1 LGTQVSEL
9 LKWDPKTGVSDPSK
23 FVPPFGYDGMSPGEQ
38 SSWKHDRSL
47 DIAFEKA
54 GDLVPVESPG
64 TFCSCTKENYL
75 IHNMLGALNVE
86 SIDDIKETFENQMI
100 QACLFTSYM
109 VCVPVYSKAC
119 SAMMASTPVLTF
131 GGEQSFS
138 GSSAVLGDRI
148 VIHDRDQLTPRACSR
163 YVQPP
168 PQPLPPQ
175 PPANRCVILVIW
187 FVLPRHFGS
196 AKF

>member
-1 LGTQVSEL
+1 
-9 LKWDPKTGVSDPSK
+9 
-23 FVPPFGYDGMSPGEQ
+23 MSPGEQ

-47 DIAFEKA
+47 AIAFEKA

-138 GSSAVLGDRI
+138 GSSAVL
-148 VIHDRDQLTPRACSR
+148 ACRSVVA
-163 YVQPP
+163 YSTVLNCPAAP
-168 PQPLPPQ
+168 TCSAGTALLASFAMLDGSPLQ
-175 PPANRCVILVIW
+175 SCFAL
-187 FVLPRHFGS
+187 LAALHS
-196 AKF
+196 